1 MVIVAGVDEA
11 GRGPAI
17 GPLVVAAVSF
27 QEAAAD
33 DLFSMGVR
41 DSKAL
46 SPKRRELL
54 AAEIKEIS
62 EGHSYFEL
70 QPWAIDKVVNRGL
83 KLRKLNYLEAMA
95 MAKAISDLHPDR
107 VYVDTADVLP
117 DRFGNDI
124 LRVLDW
130 RPHLLSRGIRGV
142 HPRQGEAGSPRLQ
155 PEGDPRGLRLG
166 LSKRPQDCGLHRVM
180 VPRKR
185 FAPSIHEGLLENHQA
200 IYLPGLGLEPRHDE
214 RVVLLEGIELQG
226 LDDLETPLPE
236 LLDLGLV
243 DPLRSLRRIDAP
255 GLHSHDRPTPRL

>member
-46 SPKRRELL
+46 SARRRESL

-70 QPWAIDKVVNRGL
+70 QPWAIDNVVNRGL

-95 MAKAISDLHPDR
+95 MAKAIRDLHPDR

-124 LRVLDW
+124 LRVLGW
-130 RPHLLSRGIRGV
+130 RPHLICEKKADINYPVVSAASILAKVRRDLLVSNLREIHGDFGSGYPSDPKTVAFIKSWFQKNDLPPPYMRGSWKTI
-142 HPRQGEAGSPRLQ
+142 
-155 PEGDPRGLRLG
+155 
-166 LSKRPQDCGLHRVM
+166 KRYTSQR
-180 VPRKR
+180 
-185 FAPSIHEGLLENHQA
+185 
-200 IYLPGLGLEPRHDE
+200 
-214 RVVLLEGIELQG
+214 
-226 LDDLETPLPE
+226 
-236 LLDLGLV
+236 
-243 DPLRSLRRIDAP
+243 
-255 GLHSHDRPTPRL
+255 

>member
-33 DLFSMGVR
+33 DLFAMGVR

-46 SPKRRELL
+46 SPRSRESL

-62 EGHSYFEL
+62 EGHSYFDL
-70 QPWAIDKVVNRGL
+70 QPWVIDKVVTRGL

-95 MAKAISDLHPDR
+95 MAKAIRDLHPDS

-130 RPHLLSRGIRGV
+130 RPHLICEKKADVNYPVVSAASILAKVRRDLLVSNLREIHGDFGSGYPSDPKTVSFIEAWFQENDLPPPNMRGSWKTIKRYTSRG
-142 HPRQGEAGSPRLQ
+142 
-155 PEGDPRGLRLG
+155 
-166 LSKRPQDCGLHRVM
+166 
-180 VPRKR
+180 
-185 FAPSIHEGLLENHQA
+185 
-200 IYLPGLGLEPRHDE
+200 
-214 RVVLLEGIELQG
+214 
-226 LDDLETPLPE
+226 
-236 LLDLGLV
+236 
-243 DPLRSLRRIDAP
+243 
-255 GLHSHDRPTPRL
+255 

>member
-46 SPKRRELL
+46 SPRRRESLE
-54 AAEIKEIS
+54 AEIKDIS

-70 QPWAIDKVVNRGL
+70 QPWVIDKVVNRGM

-95 MAKAISDLHPDR
+95 MAKTIRDLHPDS

-124 LRVLDW
+124 LRALDW
-130 RPHLLSRGIRGV
+130 KPHLVCEKKADVNYPVVSAASILAKVRRDLLVSNLREIHGDFGSGYPSDPKTVAFIKSWFQENVLPPPYMRGSWKTI
-142 HPRQGEAGSPRLQ
+142 
-155 PEGDPRGLRLG
+155 
-166 LSKRPQDCGLHRVM
+166 KRYTSQD
-180 VPRKR
+180 
-185 FAPSIHEGLLENHQA
+185 
-200 IYLPGLGLEPRHDE
+200 
-214 RVVLLEGIELQG
+214 
-226 LDDLETPLPE
+226 
-236 LLDLGLV
+236 
-243 DPLRSLRRIDAP
+243 
-255 GLHSHDRPTPRL
+255 